1 MRSHW
6 LSVAAPLTCALL
18 APWACWV
25 FLFAVVPPA
34 LQEFPVDDDWAFGRG
49 ALDLAAG
56 QGIHYYGWASM
67 PQLGQWLWACPFVW
81 TLGASPVVL
90 RLSTMVLST
99 VGLAGFYDLLRT
111 AHGLTRPWAAVTV
124 TCLALNPL
132 YFMLATTYHTDVP
145 ALAFSL
151 CALALYIRG
160 LKSDGGGWWLTASM
174 VALLAISTRQNA
186 VVVLLTTAILLW
198 QHPVLRHSAIC
209 WLSVTAP
216 LVVGVAIHFWF
227 SQREDIYRKAPQ
239 FPSAF
244 ALLYA
249 AYVALHLMGLS
260 ALPLLALPRPG
271 TRLRFVAVL
280 LIIVCLVALLYS
292 KLPFQGLFPYIG
304 SYWLVPAS
312 GDPPSACASARAAD
326 ARKLPGRGRD
336 TDLRRR
342 AMQQGH
348 VGPATNHL

>member
-6 LSVAAPLTCALL
+6 LSVPAPLTCALL

-81 TLGASPVVL
+81 ILGASPVVL

-111 AHGLTRPWAAVTV
+111 AHGLTRPLAAMTV

-145 ALAFSL
+145 ALAFSFSRL
-151 CALALYIRG
+151 PFTSGGSRAMGA
-160 LKSDGGGWWLTASM
+160 DGG
-174 VALLAISTRQNA
+174 
-186 VVVLLTTAILLW
+186 
-198 QHPVLRHSAIC
+198 
-209 WLSVTAP
+209 
-216 LVVGVAIHFWF
+216 
-227 SQREDIYRKAPQ
+227 
-239 FPSAF
+239 
-244 ALLYA
+244 
-249 AYVALHLMGLS
+249 
-260 ALPLLALPRPG
+260 
-271 TRLRFVAVL
+271 
-280 LIIVCLVALLYS
+280 
-292 KLPFQGLFPYIG
+292 
-304 SYWLVPAS
+304 
-312 GDPPSACASARAAD
+312 
-326 ARKLPGRGRD
+326 
-336 TDLRRR
+336 
-342 AMQQGH
+342 
-348 VGPATNHL
+348 